1 MSNPN
6 AAPANQ
12 SRKRKSATVINEAV
26 LSQQQAAMNAAKR
39 SEMIANQRAKEYAR
53 QVAKINSNLYS
64 GGRHSY
70 CKKRIINHKCKSYR
84 KRKTHRKRE

>member
-6 AAPANQ
+6 PAANQ

-39 SEMIANQRAKEYAR
+39 SEMIASQRAKEYAR
-53 QVAKINSNLYS
+53 RVATTNSNLYS
-64 GGRHSY
+64 GGRR
-70 CKKRIINHKCKSYR
+70 KRKSYR
-84 KRKTHRKRE
+84 KRRTHRCRSHRRK